1 MWVSLSTVG
10 VKMLLAVGQRVI
22 VEVVNRI
29 DGTDKIEG
37 ILRGENDYAIKVEVG
52 GKFLVI
58 PWSNIKAVK

>member
-1 MWVSLSTVG
+1 
-10 VKMLLAVGQRVI
+10 MLLAVGQRVI